1 MAHTEK
7 KLTNPDKLT
16 RLPPM
21 DNQIFNGELQA
32 QRALSVLGVAS
43 LLDWQMQEGHSRAE
57 LLTGTGI
64 PSGLL
69 DDPNALISPQQD
81 MAFSRRLLAL
91 SGNPAIGLQ
100 AGQHFRLSS
109 FGHLGMALPYAATR
123 RDVATLL
130 MRYINLTY
138 THFTT
143 VLEIGAT
150 LGTVRFSGGE
160 HLNGLRRYYLDRD
173 LAFVVTVAREVL
185 GGANPTLITAVRLAY
200 PAPTDR
206 RPYDDFFGVPVQ
218 HGAAQSCVEFDAR
231 GLDQPMPQANL
242 LALRLIE
249 PECTQRQARVLAGSP
264 HPWTQRIQQ
273 ALASTEDNHYPTMA
287 QMAVRFHCTDRTLRR
302 HLRQEGQTYQALLNA
317 ARAARATGLLCNT
330 VQSIEHIADQLGYS
344 EAAGFSRA
352 FAQWFGI
359 SPLKYRQRASGHP
372 AR

>member
-1 MAHTEK
+1 MAHAEK
-7 KLTNPDKLT
+7 KLTNPD
-16 RLPPM
+16 RLARWPPM
-21 DNQIFNGELQA
+21 AHQILNGELHA

-43 LLDWQMQEGHSRAE
+43 LMDWQMQAGRSRAE
-57 LLTGTGI
+57 LLAGTGI

-81 MAFSRRLLAL
+81 MAFSRRLLEL
-91 SGNPAIGLQ
+91 TGDPAIGLQ

-143 VLEIGAT
+143 VLEISAT

-185 GGANPTLITAVRLAY
+185 GGTNPTLITGARLAY
-200 PAPTDR
+200 PAPADT
-206 RPYDDFFGVPVQ
+206 RPYDAFFGVPVQ

-249 PECTQRQARVLAGSP
+249 PECSQRQARVLAGSP
-264 HPWTQRIQQ
+264 HTWTQRIRQ
-273 ALASTEDNHYPTMA
+273 ALTAIEGKDYPTMV

-302 HLRQEGQTYQALLNA
+302 HLQQEGQTYQVLLNE

-330 VQSIEHIADQLGYS
+330 TQSIERIADALGYS

-352 FAQWFGI
+352 FAQWFGV
-359 SPLKYRQRASGHP
+359 SPLKYRQRVNGQTQ
-372 AR
+372 

>member
-1 MAHTEK
+1 MAHEEK
-7 KLTNPDKLT
+7 KLTNPDRLA

-21 DNQIFNGELQA
+21 ANQIFNGELHV

-43 LLDWQMQEGHSRAE
+43 LMDWQMQEGRSRAE
-57 LLTGTGI
+57 LLAGTGI

-69 DDPNALISPQQD
+69 DDPNALISAQQD
-81 MAFSRRLLAL
+81 MAFSRRLLEL
-91 SGNPAIGLQ
+91 TGNPALGLQ

-143 VLEIGAT
+143 TLEVGAA

-185 GGANPTLITAVRLAY
+185 GGADPTLITAAHLAY
-200 PAPTDR
+200 PAPADT

-218 HGAAQSCVEFDAR
+218 HGTAQSCVEFDAR

-249 PECTQRQARVLAGSP
+249 PECTQRQARVLAGSQ
-264 HPWTQRIQQ
+264 HNWTQRIQQ
-273 ALASTEDNHYPTMA
+273 VLTGIEDHHYPTMT

-302 HLRQEGQTYQALLNA
+302 HLQQEEQTYQALLNA
-317 ARAARATGLLCNT
+317 ARATRATGLLRNT
-330 VQSIEHIADQLGYS
+330 TQSIEHIAGMLGYS

-359 SPLKYRQRASGHP
+359 SPLKYRQRASDS